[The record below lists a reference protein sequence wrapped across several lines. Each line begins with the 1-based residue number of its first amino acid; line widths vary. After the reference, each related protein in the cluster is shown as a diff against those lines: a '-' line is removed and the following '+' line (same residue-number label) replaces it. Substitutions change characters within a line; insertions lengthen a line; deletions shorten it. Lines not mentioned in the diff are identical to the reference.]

1 MGDTQPCCLGAR
13 ACEHHP
19 LRASAEVR
27 YDLAAYVMAERL
39 ARGGSGSALDIAQ
52 DLVNALREAG
62 LEVVA
67 K

>member
-1 MGDTQPCCLGAR
+1 
-13 ACEHHP
+13 
-19 LRASAEVR
+19 VR